1 MRWNRRKKSGAARTV
16 LIFIVLGIL
25 INIQIFAA
33 NLNQSMAAYYG
44 IEFGTEAQ
52 VASEGT
58 NDIWQLDIWKKN
70 YIANGQVK
78 PETDLV
84 GLNVSR
90 NLNLEDWFVKS
101 ENVTVES
108 QNMKIDYNYSLI
120 FKVPLTEVINV
131 SYTLITNQTYNNSAL
146 ELFNWT
152 SGGFDNQSKVTTQ
165 PETLISTDHYN
176 KSAQEREILFHFNI
190 TESVNFTLWFNM
202 TIELWFSAD
211 QIISI
216 HYAALAPNVTALNDK
231 VKTWV
236 FLDMDGDDIL
246 EYAVIWLYG
255 SDAILYEIRPGA
267 IEDGWWDGELKKYWT
282 GADWTETAG
291 AEKNLGNLTTN
302 MLNITIPSFLANLTP
317 SVSYS
322 VWSMKIES
330 SYHWWDGLPN
340 DPNWV
345 VSVPI
350 PGFQGLFLGLSVLVS
365 GLIVLMKMKKSQKT
379 RRIM

>member
-1 MRWNRRKKSGAARTV
+1 M
-16 LIFIVLGIL
+16 
-25 INIQIFAA
+25 
-33 NLNQSMAAYYG
+33 
-44 IEFGTEAQ
+44 
-52 VASEGT
+52 
-58 NDIWQLDIWKKN
+58 
-70 YIANGQVK
+70 
-78 PETDLV
+78 
-84 GLNVSR
+84 
-90 NLNLEDWFVKS
+90 
-101 ENVTVES
+101 
-108 QNMKIDYNYSLI
+108 
-120 FKVPLTEVINV
+120 
-131 SYTLITNQTYNNSAL
+131 SYTLITNQTYTNSAL

-152 SGGFDNQSKVTTQ
+152 SGGFDNQSKVTNHTE
-165 PETLISTDHYN
+165 PLLSTDYYN